1 MSNPFPNSGFLDFV
15 CNFYKELKNY
25 EITLAYEG
33 DINHQIMKAFTDL
46 IEENMSQI
54 NESEA
59 LRIKVYH
66 VMVEGLQNISKHAV
80 HPGDLYSL
88 EYTRGIFLVC
98 RNEKVY
104 NVVTGNVI
112 RKERIAYLDELIGHI
127 NSQSKKQL
135 DELYKKQ
142 LREGHLSEK
151 GGAGLG
157 FIDIRRKTGNDLKY
171 EFLPISDTH
180 DFFLFTTTIPR
191 NI

>member
-15 CNFYKELKNY
+15 YNFYKELKNY

>member
-1 MSNPFPNSGFLDFV
+1 
-15 CNFYKELKNY
+15 
-25 EITLAYEG
+25 
-33 DINHQIMKAFTDL
+33 
-46 IEENMSQI
+46 MSQI

-66 VMVEGLQNISKHAV
+66 VIVEGLQNISKHAV
-80 HPGDLYSL
+80 HPGDLFSL

-98 RNEKVY
+98 RNDNVY

-112 RKERIAYLDELIGHI
+112 RKERISYLEELIGHI

-135 DELYKKQ
+135 DDLYKKQ

>member
-15 CNFYKELKNY
+15 YNYYKGLKDI

-46 IEENMSQI
+46 IEDNMSQI
-54 NESEA
+54 NEPEA
-59 LRIKVYH
+59 LRVKVYH
-66 VMVEGLQNISKHAV
+66 IMVEGLQNISKHAV
-80 HPGDLYSL
+80 HPGDLASL
-88 EYTRGIFLVC
+88 NYTRGVFLVC
-98 RNEKVY
+98 RSENVY

-112 RKERIAYLDELIGHI
+112 RKDRNAFLKELISHV
-127 NSQSKKQL
+127 NSLTKKQL

-142 LREGHLSEK
+142 LREGHISEE

-171 EFLPISDTH
+171 EFLTISDTH
-180 DFFLFTTTIPR
+180 DFFLFTSTIPR